1 MGLVNQMVIPR
12 RRIAQKVSINNIQ
25 PIVYTTS
32 THPSSHLYTH
42 ANSKWKTVLS
52 LLKWEGKC
60 VRKRVLMLK
69 IFVTGSQNIYVRNRI
84 VVPIRTVLNRVLP
97 KVLYSQWSPRNTFS
111 WGVDGLGE
119 KMLPMR
125 LMGVYKLH
133 EMTFALS
140 PSINFAK
147 LFYISIPPAI
157 NVLNIC
163 NFLIFIL

>member
-1 MGLVNQMVIPR
+1 M
-12 RRIAQKVSINNIQ
+12 
-25 PIVYTTS
+25 
-32 THPSSHLYTH
+32 
-42 ANSKWKTVLS
+42 
-52 LLKWEGKC
+52 
-60 VRKRVLMLK
+60 RKRVLMLK
-69 IFVTGSQNIYVRNRI
+69 VNVTGSQNICVQSSCSPDKDR
-84 VVPIRTVLNRVLP
+84 
-97 KVLYSQWSPRNTFS
+97 SQSCFTQSIHSRWSPRNTFS

-163 NFLIFIL
+163 KFLIFIIL